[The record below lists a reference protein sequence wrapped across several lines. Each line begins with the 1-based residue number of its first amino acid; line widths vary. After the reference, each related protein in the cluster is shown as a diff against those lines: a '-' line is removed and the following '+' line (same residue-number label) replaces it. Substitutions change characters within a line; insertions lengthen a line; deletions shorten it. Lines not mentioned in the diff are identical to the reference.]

1 MGTLFQQLNRSKYDN
16 EEYNINSLIADLKDL
31 EENEG
36 FTKDQAIE
44 FLKVAQLRR
53 RNNLYRNNG
62 DAWDEQIAGIGEI
75 LQSISNSLN
84 IIADKMNDNI

>member
-1 MGTLFQQLNRSKYDN
+1 MGTLFEQPKRYKSDN

-44 FLKVAQLRR
+44 FLKAAQLRR
-53 RNNLYRNNG
+53 RNNLYQNNG

-75 LQSISNSLN
+75 LQSISNSLR
-84 IIADKMNDNI
+84 IIADKMNENI